1 MTVVKGLVSG
11 GVTVC
16 ATIHSPTA
24 YAFGLF
30 GSLMMLTRGRVVY
43 FGAVGQAAIDY
54 ATATWPAEGKAAGPI
69 TNAAEW
75 LVDCITSADRAGR
88 AAAFADAYA
97 ASPLAA
103 SNAKALDALLAD
115 AEAVP
120 LPEHLAAELAVQH
133 ETVTPWWWGLK
144 TLVKY
149 RTPRNYRDPEFL
161 GPRIGDKLFMTVL
174 IWTLYWGVGADFSP
188 KNYVN
193 ISAVLFMWIVLPAYG
208 AASYVPAI
216 VLERTLYTRERS
228 DGLYYPITYLLAKM
242 VDELL
247 VATVASVGFAAAAF
261 YAIDFQGSFGLFW
274 IIYLLVLYIGVVLA
288 YWIAAISPNMDVANA
303 LLPVYVTTQLFFGG
317 FILDFRTSAALA
329 ALWLRPRFFSPAHAP
344 TLPFLRAQCPH
355 TGNGFHVRA
364 RACCVRAHVRA
375 QRGCAGGC
383 R

>member
-1 MTVVKGLVSG
+1 
-11 GVTVC
+11 VTVC

-54 ATATWPAEGKAAGPI
+54 ATATWPSEGKAAGPI

-75 LVDCITSADRAGR
+75 LVDSITGADRAGR

-103 SNAKALDALLAD
+103 SNTAALDALMAD
-115 AEAVP
+115 AEAVA

-174 IWTLYWGVGADFSP
+174 IWTLYWGVGADFSS

-274 IIYLLVLYIGVVLA
+274 LVYLLVLYIGVVLA

-317 FILDFRTSAALA
+317 FILDFRTSAP
-329 ALWLRPRFFSPAHAP
+329 RPFF
-344 TLPFLRAQCPH
+344 
-355 TGNGFHVRA
+355 
-364 RACCVRAHVRA
+364 
-375 QRGCAGGC
+375 
-383 R
+383 